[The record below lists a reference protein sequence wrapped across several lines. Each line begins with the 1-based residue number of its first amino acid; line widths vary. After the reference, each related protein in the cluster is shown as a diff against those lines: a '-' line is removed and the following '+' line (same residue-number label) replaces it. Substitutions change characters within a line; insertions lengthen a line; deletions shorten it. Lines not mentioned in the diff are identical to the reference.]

1 LESRS
6 PGIGEPRRVDVGDK
20 QKEGALP
27 HWDLTSVYP
36 GLESAGFRK
45 DVERLEGLLDDL
57 DSYLSGQGIAR
68 DGTRL
73 SEPSKLAEV
82 IGGYL
87 DRMNEI
93 LRLGVTLY
101 YYAYGFVSTDS
112 YNANAKRALSQLQM
126 LNVRRDRQGVLFQG
140 WLGTAAEDSSSFE
153 AALRIGGSA
162 KEHAFYLKRAAEL
175 SRYLMSEAEETL
187 ASELALSGADAWG
200 KLQAT
205 VTSQVKVLFELHEEP
220 EELPIAVVQNLLTHP
235 DPGLRRRAYEA
246 ELEAWESV
254 REPLAACLNG
264 VKGATI
270 TLYKRRG
277 RPNALHEAVERAHVD
292 VETLDA
298 MLGAMKSSFPDL
310 RRYWR
315 AKAKRLN
322 KRDLPWWDIW
332 APVSKSER
340 RYTFDEA
347 REFILEQFGAFHG
360 RMADFAGR
368 AFERGWIDAEP
379 RKGKSIGGFCV
390 ELPKVEESRI
400 LCNYDGSLAQLIT
413 VAHELGH
420 AYHNECQI
428 EKTMLQR
435 VMPLTLAETASIF
448 AQTIVADAALRKAEN
463 PDEELYIL
471 ENILIDAG
479 QVIVDIS
486 SRYMFETEVFERRAK
501 AELSA
506 DDFCGIMLDCQKKT
520 YGDGLDQRYLHPYM
534 WAWKPHYYSAGE
546 SFYNFPYAFGMLF
559 GLGLY
564 KVYEDRGSEFLEQYD
579 NLLATTGEGTAAD
592 LAEPFGIDLRGP
604 NFWLGSL
611 DVVRR
616 HIDRYLEL

>member
-1 LESRS
+1 
-6 PGIGEPRRVDVGDK
+6 VGDK
-20 QKEGALP
+20 PSEGALP
-27 HWDLTSVYP
+27 HWNMTSVYP
-36 GLESAGFRK
+36 GLESAQLRK
-45 DVERLEGLLDDL
+45 DVERLEGRLDDL
-57 DSYLSGQGIAR
+57 DSYVSGRGIGR
-68 DGTRL
+68 GGTIPTDPTR
-73 SEPSKLAEV
+73 LAEV

-93 LRLGVTLY
+93 LRLGITLY
-101 YYAYGFVSTDS
+101 YYAYGLVSTDS
-112 YNANAKRALSQLQM
+112 YDTKAKRALSELQV
-126 LNVRRDRQGVLFQG
+126 LNVRRDRSMVLFQG
-140 WLGTAAEDSSSFE
+140 WLGAVARDSTE
-153 AALRIGGSA
+153 LDAALKIDGPA
-162 KEHAFYLKRAAEL
+162 KEHAFYLNRVAEQ
-175 SRYLMSEAEETL
+175 SRYLMSDAEETL
-187 ASELALSGADAWG
+187 ASELSLSGADAWG

-205 VTSQVKVLFELHEEP
+205 VTSQVKVPFELHEEP

-246 ELEAWESV
+246 ELEAWESA

-264 VKGATI
+264 VKGTTI

-277 RPNALHEAVERAHVD
+277 RPNALHEAVERARID
-292 VETLDA
+292 SETLEA
-298 MLGAMKSSFPDL
+298 MLGAMRSSFPDF

-322 KRDLPWWDIW
+322 KRELPWWDIW

-340 RYTFDEA
+340 RYTFEEA

-360 RMADFAGR
+360 RMAEFAAR
-368 AFERGWIDAEP
+368 AFEKDWIDAEP
-379 RKGKSIGGFCV
+379 RKGKNIGGFCV

-413 VAHELGH
+413 IAHELGH

-428 EKTMLQR
+428 GKTMLQR
-435 VMPLTLAETASIF
+435 VMPMTLAETASIF
-448 AQTIVADAALRKAEN
+448 AQTIVADAALKKAED

-471 ENILIDAG
+471 ENVLIDAG

-486 SRYMFETEVFERRAK
+486 SRYMFETEVFERRAD

-506 DDFCGIMLDCQKKT
+506 DDFCEIMTECQKRT

-564 KVYEDRGSEFLEQYD
+564 KVYGDRGPEFLEQYD

-592 LAEPFGIDLRGP
+592 LAAPFGIDLRGP
-604 NFWLGSL
+604 GFWLGSL